1 MESIARL
8 NALSDDFD
16 TMRATHSAFVEA
28 CEEWAHERKE
38 ILAASRA
45 AYAARLRRERGSPL
59 CSVFSTHS
67 FKIANYI
74 LLNASVSMCSFS
86 VFDSLAT
93 PLPDSPTP
101 FLDDPS
107 LFDQIRLAEAA
118 SLLAQTNALTAKA
131 AELDRMQSDADHSVV
146 AARTD
151 NETLDGKRVALDT
164 EKAAL
169 ALSVRNLESEL
180 ETRKKRLA
188 EKRSARQQLIARI
201 APEAQFFADKLAMRI
216 VTVTTNV
223 LKFLFTHID
232 SRNWDREYSFILDV
246 SAGRVYKLMDCSPKL
261 PHVDTMV
268 SKLNDTRDFYMFL
281 KEMRMAFSED
291 SKREVEQD
299 TQKGK

>member
-45 AYAARLRRERGSPL
+45 AYAARLRRER
-59 CSVFSTHS
+59 
-67 FKIANYI
+67 
-74 LLNASVSMCSFS
+74 
-86 VFDSLAT
+86 
-93 PLPDSPTP
+93 
-101 FLDDPS
+101 
-107 LFDQIRLAEAA
+107 AEAA